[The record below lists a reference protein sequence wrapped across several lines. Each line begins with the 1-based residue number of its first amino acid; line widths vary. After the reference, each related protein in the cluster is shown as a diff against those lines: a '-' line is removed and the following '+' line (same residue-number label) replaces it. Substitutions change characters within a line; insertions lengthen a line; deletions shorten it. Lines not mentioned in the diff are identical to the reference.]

1 MEDIKIITHINLDV
15 HYQKQKVT
23 ARDRWQDKIN
33 KPKDINFA

>member
-33 KPKDINFA
+33 KPKDIKFA